1 MPPLLEGCGGC
12 RFQFMDYEEQVKAK
26 ERNARQTLE
35 KVGGISWE
43 EVDYE
48 GFIPSPSRGNTEIR
62 WNLILEKKK
71 ES

>member
-1 MPPLLEGCGGC
+1 MP
-12 RFQFMDYEEQVKAK
+12 FQFMDYEEQVKAK

-48 GFIPSPSRGNTEIR
+48 GFIPSPSPVGIQ
-62 WNLILEKKK
+62 K
-71 ES
+71 

>member
-1 MPPLLEGCGGC
+1 MPTFRRVWRLP
-12 RFQFMDYEEQVKAK
+12 FQFMDYEEQVKAK

-48 GFIPSPSRGNTEIR
+48 VYPFSFPWEYRNKMEFNFGE
-62 WNLILEKKK
+62 KK